1 MNRTNRKSTVTT
13 ALTDADVPF
22 SSCLYGIYAPLD
34 ISGRNAAQP
43 LLAADN
49 LASDNWP
56 LSTTESRLSNGVD
69 AETPC

>member
-1 MNRTNRKSTVTT
+1 MTGGSSMNRTNRKSTVTT

-49 LASDNWP
+49 LASDN
-56 LSTTESRLSNGVD
+56 LAAVNDRKQ
-69 AETPC
+69 AQ